1 MKRTKTNRENP
12 LGIRRATRLAAASAL
27 LLPLGLC
34 PRVVEACWMTQ
45 EIPLVAGW
53 NAIHVKVNPL
63 DYGCSAVF
71 GGGGIDQVT
80 WWNRDRR
87 DDGTGTVTSDTYA
100 WYADDVAPSTFGA
113 VLGDARYLV
122 HAVAATNLVLVGTP
136 AIPSGKIYLGESN
149 LVGLSIPSGGSVSC
163 SDFFAGFASLADN
176 PFQSVGAASNLP
188 VRQSPG
194 ALVKDPSQAFWLE
207 TTGSGETTWTGPL
220 AVSVDTSGKILSW
233 SGSTAARTITV
244 KNVSGTDRVA
254 RFDLEKSLAPPAG
267 QGALAGPVALK
278 RETIDWSQGYA
289 RRVYEP
295 IAFPFTTN
303 LAAGAT
309 FTLKVRPDLD
319 RMPAAEGAY
328 LGILAVSDAGSTVDE
343 EVRADGT
350 FLVRVGLRADGGL
363 ATAKS
368 PAGLWVGSV
377 SLTGVNRAQM
387 LTSAKQEW
395 DAEKIQDTTQAF
407 SFRLILHAAEDGAV
421 SLLKQAFVASET
433 AGDETPAILADRAA
447 AKEFRRLHPN
457 ATIRRVSSANFPFM
471 EPRAFD
477 GALGFLK
484 DGATLSVAFTQAY
497 DAKDNPFVHAFHPNH
512 DNLAFNNGKPSKKG
526 DGADGTGDYESW
538 SVTRRVSLTFAGADP
553 LGANDDW
560 NKTVCGGTYRETIT
574 GLNKTPIIVE
584 GAFRLNKTLDTPEL
598 RK

>member
-34 PRVVEACWMTQ
+34 PRVAEACWMTQ

-149 LVGLSIPSGGSVSC
+149 LVGLSIPLGGSASC
-163 SDFFAGFASLADN
+163 SDFFDGFASLADN
-176 PFQSVGAASNLP
+176 PFQSVNASNTP
-188 VRQSPG
+188 VRQNPG
-194 ALVKDPSQAFWLE
+194 SFVKDPSQAFWLE

-220 AVSVDTSGKILSW
+220 AVSVDTSDKILSW

-278 RETIDWSQGYA
+278 RETVDWSQGYA

-303 LAAGAT
+303 LAVGAS
-309 FTLKVRPDLD
+309 FALKVRPDLD
-319 RMPAAEGAY
+319 AMKPADGAY
-328 LGILAVSDAGSTVDE
+328 LGILAVSDAGSIVSGEASAT
-343 EVRADGT
+343 GT
-350 FLVRVGLRADGGL
+350 CLVRVGLKADGGL
-363 ATAKS
+363 AAAKG

-377 SLTGVNRAQM
+377 ALTGVNRARM

-497 DAKDNPFVHAFHPNH
+497 DAKDNPFVHAFHPSH

-538 SVTRRVSLTFAGADP
+538 SVTRRVSLTFAGSDP

-584 GAFRLNKTLDTPEL
+584 GAFRLNKTLDTPEI
-598 RK
+598 R

>member
-34 PRVVEACWMTQ
+34 PRVAEACWMTQ

-53 NAIHVKVNPL
+53 NAVHVKVNPF
-63 DYGCSAVF
+63 DYGCNAVF
-71 GGGGIDQVT
+71 GGGGVDQVT

-87 DDGTGTVTSDTYA
+87 DDGTGTVSADTFA
-100 WYADDVAPSTFGA
+100 WYAGAVEPSTFGA
-113 VLGDARYLV
+113 VLGDGRYLV
-122 HAVAATNLVLVGTP
+122 HAVAATNLVILGTP
-136 AIPSGKIYLGESN
+136 AVPNGQVFLGESN
-149 LVGLSIPSGGSVSC
+149 LVGLNIPAGASC
-163 SDFFAGFASLADN
+163 RDAFAGFAHLADN
-176 PFQSVGAASNLP
+176 PFKSVNTANAAVRQNPGAAVGN
-188 VRQSPG
+188 
-194 ALVKDPSQAFWLE
+194 PSQAFWLE
-207 TTGSGETTWTGPL
+207 TTGTGAATWTGPL
-220 AVSVDTSGKILSW
+220 AVSIDTGDRILSW
-233 SGSTAARTITV
+233 SSSTAARTITV
-244 KNVSGTDRVA
+244 KNVSGGDRVVTFA
-254 RFDLEKSLAPPAG
+254 FEPSLAPPAG
-267 QGALAGPVALK
+267 QGAKAGDLALK
-278 RETIDWSQGYA
+278 RETVDWTQGYA

-295 IAFPFTTN
+295 MAFPFATN

-363 ATAKS
+363 AAAKS

-377 SLTGVNRAQM
+377 ALTGVNRARM

-484 DGATLSVAFTQAY
+484 DGATLSVSFTQAY
-497 DAKDNPFVHAFHPNH
+497 DAKDNPFVHAFHPSH

-538 SVTRRVSLTFAGADP
+538 SVTRRVSLTFAGSDP

-584 GAFRLNKTLDTPEL
+584 GAFRLNKTLDTPGI
-598 RK
+598 R

>member
-1 MKRTKTNRENP
+1 MRK
-12 LGIRRATRLAAASAL
+12 TRLIAF
-27 LLPLGLC
+27 LLPFGLS
-34 PRVVEACWMTQ
+34 PWAANACWMRQ

-53 NAIHVKVNPL
+53 NAVHVKVNPF
-63 DYGCSAVF
+63 DYGCNAVF
-71 GGGGIDQVT
+71 GGGGVDQVT

-87 DDGTGTVTSDTYA
+87 DDGTGTVSADTFA
-100 WYADDVAPSTFGA
+100 WYAGAVEPSTFGA
-113 VLGDARYLV
+113 VLGDGRYLV
-122 HAVAATNLVLVGTP
+122 HAVAATNLVILGTP
-136 AIPSGKIYLGESN
+136 AVPSGRLFLGEMN
-149 LVGLSIPSGGSVSC
+149 LVGLNIPAGASC
-163 SDFFAGFASLADN
+163 RDAFAHLADN
-176 PFQSVGAASNLP
+176 PFKSVNTANAAVRQNPGAAVGN
-188 VRQSPG
+188 
-194 ALVKDPSQAFWLE
+194 PSQAFWLE
-207 TTGSGETTWTGPL
+207 TTGTGAATWTGPL
-220 AVSVDTSGKILSW
+220 AVSIDTGDRILSW
-233 SGSTAARTITV
+233 SSSTAARTITV
-244 KNVSGTDRVA
+244 KNVSGGDRVVTFA
-254 RFDLEKSLAPPAG
+254 FEPSLAPPAG
-267 QGALAGPVALK
+267 QGAKAGDLALK
-278 RETIDWSQGYA
+278 RETVDWTQGYA

-295 IAFPFTTN
+295 MAFPFATN

-363 ATAKS
+363 AAAKS

-377 SLTGVNRAQM
+377 ALTGVNRARM

-484 DGATLSVAFTQAY
+484 DGGSLSVSFTQAY
-497 DAKDNPFVHAFHPNH
+497 DAKDNPFVHAFHPSH

-538 SVTRRVSLTFAGADP
+538 SVTRRVSLTFAGSDP

-584 GAFRLNKTLDTPEL
+584 GAFRLNKTLDTPEI
-598 RK
+598 R

>member
-1 MKRTKTNRENP
+1 MR
-12 LGIRRATRLAAASAL
+12 
-27 LLPLGLC
+27 
-34 PRVVEACWMTQ
+34 Q
-45 EIPLVAGW
+45 EIPLVEGW

-71 GGGGIDQVT
+71 GGGIDQVT

-100 WYADDVAPSTFGA
+100 WYAGAVEPSTFGA
-113 VLGDARYLV
+113 VLGDGRYLV

-188 VRQSPG
+188 VRQNPG

-220 AVSVDTSGKILSW
+220 AVSVDTSDKILSW

-254 RFDLEKSLAPPAG
+254 RFDLEKSLAPPVG
-267 QGALAGPVALK
+267 QGTLAGPIALK
-278 RETIDWSQGYA
+278 REVIDWSQGYA

-295 IAFPFTTN
+295 IAFPFATN

-363 ATAKS
+363 AAAKS

-377 SLTGVNRAQM
+377 ALTGVNRARM

-497 DAKDNPFVHAFHPNH
+497 DAKDNPFVHAFHPSH

-584 GAFRLNKTLDTPEL
+584 GAFRLNKTLDTPEI
-598 RK
+598 R

>member
-1 MKRTKTNRENP
+1 MKRTKTNWESSPGVRHTV
-12 LGIRRATRLAAASAL
+12 RFAAAAL
-27 LLPLGLC
+27 LLLLGLC
-34 PRVVEACWMTQ
+34 PRIAEACWMRQ
-45 EIPLVAGW
+45 EIPLVEGW
-53 NAIHVKVNPL
+53 NAIHIKVNPI
-63 DYGCSAVF
+63 DYGCNAVF
-71 GGGGIDQVT
+71 GGGGIDQVS

-87 DDGTGTVTSDTYA
+87 DDGTGTVTADTYA
-100 WYADDVAPSTFGA
+100 WYAGDVASSTFGA

-122 HAVAATNLVLVGTP
+122 HAVAATNLVLLGTP
-136 AIPSGKIYLGESN
+136 AIPSGKIYLGEAN
-149 LVGLSIPSGGSVSC
+149 LVGLSIPSGASC
-163 SDFFAGFASLADN
+163 SDFFVGFNYLSDS
-176 PFQSVGAASNLP
+176 PFQSIRVVDNSP
-188 VRQSPG
+188 VRQNPG
-194 ALVKDPSQAFWLE
+194 TSVKNPSQAFWLE
-207 TTGSGETTWTGPL
+207 TTGAGEVTWTGPL
-220 AVSVDTSGKILSW
+220 AVDTDSSEKILSW
-233 SGSTAARTITV
+233 VGSTAARTMTV
-244 KNVSGTDRVA
+244 KNVSGTDRVV
-254 RFDLEKSLAPPAG
+254 RFDLEKSLAPPVG
-267 QGALAGPVALK
+267 QGTLAGPIALK
-278 RETIDWSQGYA
+278 REVIDWSQGYA

-303 LAAGAT
+303 LVAGAS
-309 FTLKVRPDLD
+309 FALKVRPDLD
-319 RMPAAEGAY
+319 LMKFADGDY
-328 LGILAVSDAGSTVDE
+328 LGILAVSDAGSTVDGE
-343 EVRADGT
+343 LRTEGT
-350 FLVRVGLRADGGL
+350 CLVRIGLKADGGL
-363 ATAKS
+363 AAAKS

-377 SLTGVNRAQM
+377 ALTGVNRARM

-407 SFRLILHAAEDGAV
+407 SFRLILHAAEDGSV

-484 DGATLSVAFTQAY
+484 DGGSLSVSFTQAY
-497 DAKDNPFVHAFHPNH
+497 DAKDNPFVHAFHPSH

-538 SVTRRVSLTFAGADP
+538 SVTRRVSLTFAGSDP

-584 GAFRLNKTLDTPEL
+584 GAFRLNKTLDTPEI
-598 RK
+598 R

>member
-1 MKRTKTNRENP
+1 MRK
-12 LGIRRATRLAAASAL
+12 TRLIAF
-27 LLPLGLC
+27 LLPFGLS
-34 PRVVEACWMTQ
+34 PWAANACWMRQ

-53 NAIHVKVNPL
+53 NAVHVKVNPF
-63 DYGCSAVF
+63 DYGCNAVF
-71 GGGGIDQVT
+71 GGGGVDQVT

-87 DDGTGTVTSDTYA
+87 DDGTGTVSADTFA
-100 WYADDVAPSTFGA
+100 WYAGAVEPSTFGA
-113 VLGDARYLV
+113 VLGDGRYLV
-122 HAVAATNLVLVGTP
+122 HAVAATNLVILGTP
-136 AIPSGKIYLGESN
+136 AVPNGQVFLGEMN
-149 LVGLSIPSGGSVSC
+149 LVGLNIPAGASC
-163 SDFFAGFASLADN
+163 RDAFAGFAHLADN
-176 PFQSVGAASNLP
+176 PFKSVNTANAA
-188 VRQSPG
+188 VRWDAG
-194 ALVKDPSQAFWLE
+194 KAVGNPSQAFWLE
-207 TTGSGETTWTGPL
+207 TSGSGEATWTGPL
-220 AVSVDTSGKILSW
+220 AVSVDTGDRILSW
-233 SGSTAARTITV
+233 SSSTAARAITV
-244 KNVSGTDRVA
+244 KNVSGGDRVVTFA
-254 RFDLEKSLAPPAG
+254 FEPSLAPPEG
-267 QGALAGPVALK
+267 QGAKAGDLALK
-278 RETIDWSQGYA
+278 RETVDWTQGYA

-295 IAFPFTTN
+295 MAFPFATN

-343 EVRADGT
+343 ELRADGT

-363 ATAKS
+363 AAAKS

-377 SLTGVNRAQM
+377 ALTGVNRARM

-433 AGDETPAILADRAA
+433 AGDETPAILADKAA

-497 DAKDNPFVHAFHPNH
+497 DAKDNPFVHAFHPSH

-538 SVTRRVSLTFAGADP
+538 SVTRRVSLTFAGSDP

-584 GAFRLNKTLDTPEL
+584 GAFRLNKTLDTPEI
-598 RK
+598 R

>member
-1 MKRTKTNRENP
+1 MRK
-12 LGIRRATRLAAASAL
+12 TRLIAF
-27 LLPLGLC
+27 LLPFGLS
-34 PRVVEACWMTQ
+34 PWAANACWMRQ

-53 NAIHVKVNPL
+53 NAVHVKVNPF
-63 DYGCSAVF
+63 DYGCNAVF
-71 GGGGIDQVT
+71 GGGGVDQVT

-87 DDGTGTVTSDTYA
+87 DDGTGTVSADTFA
-100 WYADDVAPSTFGA
+100 WYAGAVEPSTFGA
-113 VLGDARYLV
+113 VLGDGRYLV
-122 HAVAATNLVLVGTP
+122 HAVAATNLVILGTP
-136 AIPSGKIYLGESN
+136 AVPNGQVFLGESN
-149 LVGLSIPSGGSVSC
+149 LVGLNIPAGASC
-163 SDFFAGFASLADN
+163 RDAFAGFAHLADN
-176 PFQSVGAASNLP
+176 PFKSVNTANAAVRQNPGAAVGN
-188 VRQSPG
+188 
-194 ALVKDPSQAFWLE
+194 PSQAFWLE
-207 TTGSGETTWTGPL
+207 TTGTGAATWTGPL
-220 AVSVDTSGKILSW
+220 AVSIDTGDRILSW
-233 SGSTAARTITV
+233 SSSTAARTITV

-303 LAAGAT
+303 LAAGASLS
-309 FTLKVRPDLD
+309 LKVRPDLD
-319 RMPAAEGAY
+319 AMKPADGAY
-328 LGILAVSDAGSTVDE
+328 LGILAVSDAGSIVSGEASAT
-343 EVRADGT
+343 GT
-350 FLVRVGLRADGGL
+350 CLVRVGLKADGGL

-387 LTSAKQEW
+387 LTKAKQEW
-395 DAEKIQDTTQAF
+395 DAEAIQDTTQAF
-407 SFRLILHAAEDGAV
+407 TFRLILHAADDGAV
-421 SLLKQAFVASET
+421 TLLKQAFVAS
-433 AGDETPAILADRAA
+433 AAADNATPKILVDRAA
-447 AKEFRRLHPN
+447 AKAYRKAHPE

-471 EPRAFD
+471 APRAFD

-497 DAKDNPFVHAFHPNH
+497 DAKDNPFVHAFHPSH

-538 SVTRRVSLTFAGADP
+538 SVTRRVSLTFAGSDP

-584 GAFRLNKTLDTPEL
+584 GAFRLNKTLDTPEI
-598 RK
+598 R

>member
-1 MKRTKTNRENP
+1 MRK
-12 LGIRRATRLAAASAL
+12 TRLIAF
-27 LLPLGLC
+27 LLPFGLS
-34 PRVVEACWMTQ
+34 PWAANACWMRQ

-53 NAIHVKVNPL
+53 NAVHVKVNPF
-63 DYGCSAVF
+63 DYGCNAVF
-71 GGGGIDQVT
+71 GGGGVDQVT

-87 DDGTGTVTSDTYA
+87 DDGTGTVSADTFA
-100 WYADDVAPSTFGA
+100 WYAGAVEPSTFGA
-113 VLGDARYLV
+113 VLGDGRYLV
-122 HAVAATNLVLVGTP
+122 HAVAATNLVILGTP
-136 AIPSGKIYLGESN
+136 AVPNGQVFLGESN
-149 LVGLSIPSGGSVSC
+149 LVGLNIPAGASC
-163 SDFFAGFASLADN
+163 RDAFAGFAHLADN
-176 PFQSVGAASNLP
+176 PFKSVNTANAA
-188 VRQSPG
+188 VRWDAG
-194 ALVKDPSQAFWLE
+194 KAVGNPSQAFWLE
-207 TTGSGETTWTGPL
+207 TSGSGEATWTGPL
-220 AVSVDTSGKILSW
+220 AVGLDTGERILSW
-233 SGSTAARTITV
+233 SSSTAARTITV
-244 KNVSGTDRVA
+244 KNVSGGDRVVTFA
-254 RFDLEKSLAPPAG
+254 FEPSLAPPEG
-267 QGALAGPVALK
+267 QGAKAGDLALK
-278 RETIDWSQGYA
+278 RETVDWTQGYA

-295 IAFPFTTN
+295 MAFPFATN

-343 EVRADGT
+343 ELRADGT

-363 ATAKS
+363 AAAKS

-377 SLTGVNRAQM
+377 ALTGVNRARM

-407 SFRLILHAAEDGAV
+407 SFRLILHAAEDGSV

-484 DGATLSVAFTQAY
+484 DGGSLSVSFTQAY
-497 DAKDNPFVHAFHPNH
+497 DAKDNPFVHAFHPSH

-538 SVTRRVSLTFAGADP
+538 SVTRRVSLTFAGSDP

-584 GAFRLNKTLDTPEL
+584 GAFRLNKTLDTPEI
-598 RK
+598 R

>member
-34 PRVVEACWMTQ
+34 PRVAEACWMTQ

-71 GGGGIDQVT
+71 GGGIDQVT

-100 WYADDVAPSTFGA
+100 WYAGAVEPSTFGA
-113 VLGDARYLV
+113 VLGDGRYLV

-176 PFQSVGAASNLP
+176 PFQSVGAASNSP
-188 VRQSPG
+188 VRQNPG
-194 ALVKDPSQAFWLE
+194 AFVKDPSQAFWLE

-295 IAFPFTTN
+295 MAFPFATN

-309 FTLKVRPDLD
+309 FKLKVRPDLD

-350 FLVRVGLRADGGL
+350 FLVRVGLKADGGL
-363 ATAKS
+363 AAAKS

-377 SLTGVNRAQM
+377 ALTGVNRARM

-497 DAKDNPFVHAFHPNH
+497 DAKDNPFVHAFHPSH

-526 DGADGTGDYESW
+526 DGTGDYESW
-538 SVTRRVSLTFAGADP
+538 SVTRRVSLTFAGSDP

-584 GAFRLNKTLDTPEL
+584 GAFRLNKTLDTPEI
-598 RK
+598 R

>member
-1 MKRTKTNRENP
+1 MRK
-12 LGIRRATRLAAASAL
+12 TRLIAF
-27 LLPLGLC
+27 LLPFGLS
-34 PRVVEACWMTQ
+34 PWAANACWMRQ

-53 NAIHVKVNPL
+53 NAVHVKVNPF
-63 DYGCSAVF
+63 DYGCDAVF
-71 GGGGIDQVT
+71 GGGGVDQVT

-87 DDGTGTVTSDTYA
+87 DDGTGTVSADTFA
-100 WYADDVAPSTFGA
+100 WYAGAIEPSTFGA
-113 VLGDARYLV
+113 VLGDGRYLV
-122 HAVAATNLVLVGTP
+122 HAVAATNLVILGTP
-136 AIPSGKIYLGESN
+136 AVPNGQVFLGESN
-149 LVGLSIPSGGSVSC
+149 LVGLNIPAGASC
-163 SDFFAGFASLADN
+163 RDAFAGFAHLADS
-176 PFQSVGAASNLP
+176 PFKSVNTANAA
-188 VRQSPG
+188 VRWDAG
-194 ALVKDPSQAFWLE
+194 KAVGNPSQAFWLE
-207 TTGSGETTWTGPL
+207 TTGTGAATWTGPL
-220 AVSVDTSGKILSW
+220 AVSIDTGDRILSW
-233 SGSTAARTITV
+233 SSSTAARTITV
-244 KNVSGTDRVA
+244 KNVSGGDRVVTFA
-254 RFDLEKSLAPPAG
+254 FEPSLAPPAG
-267 QGALAGPVALK
+267 QGAKAGDLALK
-278 RETIDWSQGYA
+278 RETVDWTQGYA

-295 IAFPFTTN
+295 MAFPFATN

-363 ATAKS
+363 AAAKS

-377 SLTGVNRAQM
+377 ALTGVNRARM

-484 DGATLSVAFTQAY
+484 DGGSLSVSFTQAY
-497 DAKDNPFVHAFHPNH
+497 DAKDNPFVHAFHPSH

-538 SVTRRVSLTFAGADP
+538 SVTRRVSLTFAGSDP

-584 GAFRLNKTLDTPEL
+584 GAFRLNKTLDTPEI
-598 RK
+598 R

>member
-1 MKRTKTNRENP
+1 MRK
-12 LGIRRATRLAAASAL
+12 TRLIAF
-27 LLPLGLC
+27 LLPFGLS
-34 PRVVEACWMTQ
+34 PWAANACWMRQ

-53 NAIHVKVNPL
+53 NAVHVKVNPF
-63 DYGCSAVF
+63 DYGCDAVF
-71 GGGGIDQVT
+71 GGGGVDQVT

-87 DDGTGTVTSDTYA
+87 DDGTGTVSADTFA
-100 WYADDVAPSTFGA
+100 WYAGAVEPSTFGA
-113 VLGDARYLV
+113 VLGDGRYLV
-122 HAVAATNLVLVGTP
+122 HAVAATNLVILGTP
-136 AIPSGKIYLGESN
+136 AVPNGQVFLGESN
-149 LVGLSIPSGGSVSC
+149 LVGLNIPAGASC
-163 SDFFAGFASLADN
+163 RDAFAGFAHLADN
-176 PFQSVGAASNLP
+176 PFKSVNTANAAVRQNPGAAVGN
-188 VRQSPG
+188 
-194 ALVKDPSQAFWLE
+194 PSQAFWLE
-207 TTGSGETTWTGPL
+207 TTGTGAATWTGPL
-220 AVSVDTSGKILSW
+220 AVSIDTGDKILSW
-233 SGSTAARTITV
+233 SSSTAARTITV
-244 KNVSGTDRVA
+244 KNVSGGDRVVTFA
-254 RFDLEKSLAPPAG
+254 FEPSLAPPAG
-267 QGALAGPVALK
+267 QGAKAGDLALK
-278 RETIDWSQGYA
+278 RETVDWTQGYA

-295 IAFPFTTN
+295 MAFPFATN

-319 RMPAAEGAY
+319 RMPASATGDY
-328 LGILAVSDAGSTVDE
+328 LGILAVSDAGSTVDG

-350 FLVRVGLRADGGL
+350 FLVRVGLKADGGL
-363 ATAKS
+363 AAAKS

-377 SLTGVNRAQM
+377 ALTGVNRARM

-407 SFRLILHAAEDGAV
+407 SFRLILHAAEDGSV

-484 DGATLSVAFTQAY
+484 DGGSLSVSFTQAY
-497 DAKDNPFVHAFHPNH
+497 DAKDNPFVHAFHPSH

-538 SVTRRVSLTFAGADP
+538 SVTRRVSLTFAGSDP

-584 GAFRLNKTLDTPEL
+584 GAFRLNKTLDTPEI
-598 RK
+598 R

>member
-1 MKRTKTNRENP
+1 MRK
-12 LGIRRATRLAAASAL
+12 TRLIAF
-27 LLPLGLC
+27 LLPFGLS
-34 PRVVEACWMTQ
+34 PWAANACWMRQ

-53 NAIHVKVNPL
+53 NAVHVKVNPF
-63 DYGCSAVF
+63 DYGCNAVF
-71 GGGGIDQVT
+71 GGGGVDQVT

-87 DDGTGTVTSDTYA
+87 DDGTGTVSADTFA
-100 WYADDVAPSTFGA
+100 WYAGAVEPSTFGA
-113 VLGDARYLV
+113 VLGDGRYLV
-122 HAVAATNLVLVGTP
+122 HAVAATNLVILGTP
-136 AIPSGKIYLGESN
+136 AVPNGQVFLGESN
-149 LVGLSIPSGGSVSC
+149 LVGLNIPAGASC
-163 SDFFAGFASLADN
+163 RDAFAGFAHLADN
-176 PFQSVGAASNLP
+176 PFKSVNTANAAVRQNPGAAVGN
-188 VRQSPG
+188 
-194 ALVKDPSQAFWLE
+194 PSQAFWLE
-207 TTGSGETTWTGPL
+207 TTGTGAATWTGPL
-220 AVSVDTSGKILSW
+220 AVSVDTGDRILSW
-233 SGSTAARTITV
+233 SSSTAARTITV
-244 KNVSGTDRVA
+244 KNVSGGDRVVTFA
-254 RFDLEKSLAPPAG
+254 FEPSLAPPEG
-267 QGALAGPVALK
+267 QGAKAGDLALK
-278 RETIDWSQGYA
+278 RETVDWTQGYA

-295 IAFPFTTN
+295 MAFPFATN

-350 FLVRVGLRADGGL
+350 FLVRVGLKADGGL
-363 ATAKS
+363 AAAKS

-377 SLTGVNRAQM
+377 ALTGVNRARM

-433 AGDETPAILADRAA
+433 AGDETPAILADKAA

-484 DGATLSVAFTQAY
+484 DGGSLSVSFTQAY
-497 DAKDNPFVHAFHPNH
+497 DAKDNPFVHAFHPSH

-538 SVTRRVSLTFAGADP
+538 SVTRRVSLTFAGSDP

-584 GAFRLNKTLDTPEL
+584 GAFRLNKTLDTPEI
-598 RK
+598 R

>member
-34 PRVVEACWMTQ
+34 PRVAEACWMTQ

-149 LVGLSIPSGGSVSC
+149 LVGLSIPLGGSASC
-163 SDFFAGFASLADN
+163 SDFFDGFASLADN
-176 PFQSVGAASNLP
+176 PFQSVNASNTP
-188 VRQSPG
+188 VRQNPG
-194 ALVKDPSQAFWLE
+194 SFVKDPSQAFWLE

-220 AVSVDTSGKILSW
+220 AVSVDTSDKILSW

-278 RETIDWSQGYA
+278 RETVDWSQGYA

-303 LAAGAT
+303 LAVGAS
-309 FTLKVRPDLD
+309 FALKVRPDLD
-319 RMPAAEGAY
+319 AMKPADGAY
-328 LGILAVSDAGSTVDE
+328 LGILAVSDAGSIVSGEASAT
-343 EVRADGT
+343 GT
-350 FLVRVGLRADGGL
+350 CLARVGLKADGGL
-363 ATAKS
+363 AAAKG

-377 SLTGVNRAQM
+377 ALTGVNRARM

-497 DAKDNPFVHAFHPNH
+497 DAKDNPFVHAFHPSH

-538 SVTRRVSLTFAGADP
+538 SVTRRVSLTFAGSDP

-584 GAFRLNKTLDTPEL
+584 GAFRLNKTLDTPEI
-598 RK
+598 R

>member
-1 MKRTKTNRENP
+1 MRK
-12 LGIRRATRLAAASAL
+12 TRLIAF
-27 LLPLGLC
+27 LLPFGLS
-34 PRVVEACWMTQ
+34 PWAANACWMRQ

-53 NAIHVKVNPL
+53 NAVHVKVNPF
-63 DYGCSAVF
+63 DYGCNAVF

-87 DDGTGTVTSDTYA
+87 DDGTGTVSADTFA
-100 WYADDVAPSTFGA
+100 WYAGAVEPSTFGA
-113 VLGDARYLV
+113 VLGDGRYLV
-122 HAVAATNLVLVGTP
+122 HAVAATNLVILGTP
-136 AIPSGKIYLGESN
+136 AVPNGQVFLGEAN
-149 LVGLSIPSGGSVSC
+149 LVGLNIPAGASC
-163 SDFFAGFASLADN
+163 RDAFAGFAHLADN
-176 PFQSVGAASNLP
+176 PFKSVNTANAAVRQNPGAAVGN
-188 VRQSPG
+188 
-194 ALVKDPSQAFWLE
+194 PSQAFWLE
-207 TTGSGETTWTGPL
+207 TTGTGAATWTGPL
-220 AVSVDTSGKILSW
+220 AVSIDTGDRILSW
-233 SGSTAARTITV
+233 SSSTAARTITV
-244 KNVSGTDRVA
+244 KNVSGGDRVVTFA
-254 RFDLEKSLAPPAG
+254 FEPSLAPPAG
-267 QGALAGPVALK
+267 QGAKAGDLALK
-278 RETIDWSQGYA
+278 RETVDWTQGYA

-295 IAFPFTTN
+295 MAFPFATN

-319 RMPAAEGAY
+319 RMPASATGDY
-328 LGILAVSDAGSTVDE
+328 LGILAVSDAGSTVDG

-363 ATAKS
+363 AAAKS

-377 SLTGVNRAQM
+377 ALTGVNRARM

-484 DGATLSVAFTQAY
+484 DGATLSVSFTQAY
-497 DAKDNPFVHAFHPNH
+497 DAKDNPFVHAFHPGH
-512 DNLAFNNGKPSKKG
+512 DNLAFNNGKPSKKD

-538 SVTRRVSLTFAGADP
+538 SVTRRVSLTFAGSDP

-584 GAFRLNKTLDTPEL
+584 GAFRLNKTLDTPEI
-598 RK
+598 R

>member
-34 PRVVEACWMTQ
+34 PRVAEACWMTQ

-53 NAIHVKVNPL
+53 NAVHVKVNPF
-63 DYGCSAVF
+63 DYGCNAVF
-71 GGGGIDQVT
+71 GGGGVDQVT

-87 DDGTGTVTSDTYA
+87 DDGTGTVSADTFA
-100 WYADDVAPSTFGA
+100 WYAGAVEPSTFGA
-113 VLGDARYLV
+113 VLGDGRYLV
-122 HAVAATNLVLVGTP
+122 HAVAATNLVILGTP
-136 AIPSGKIYLGESN
+136 AVPNGQVFLGESN
-149 LVGLSIPSGGSVSC
+149 LVGLNIPAGASC
-163 SDFFAGFASLADN
+163 RDAFAGFAHLADN
-176 PFQSVGAASNLP
+176 PFKSVNTANAAVRQNPGAAVGN
-188 VRQSPG
+188 
-194 ALVKDPSQAFWLE
+194 PSQAFWLE
-207 TTGSGETTWTGPL
+207 TTGTGAATWTGPL
-220 AVSVDTSGKILSW
+220 AVSIDTGDRILSW
-233 SGSTAARTITV
+233 SSSTAARTITV
-244 KNVSGTDRVA
+244 KNVSGGDRVVTFA
-254 RFDLEKSLAPPAG
+254 FEPSLAPPEG
-267 QGALAGPVALK
+267 QGAKAGDLALK
-278 RETIDWSQGYA
+278 RETVDWTQGYA

-295 IAFPFTTN
+295 MAFPFATN

-309 FTLKVRPDLD
+309 FKLKVRPDLD

-363 ATAKS
+363 AAAKS

-377 SLTGVNRAQM
+377 ALTGVNRARM

-484 DGATLSVAFTQAY
+484 DGATLSVSFTQAY
-497 DAKDNPFVHAFHPNH
+497 DAKDNPFVHAFHPSH

-584 GAFRLNKTLDTPEL
+584 GAFRLNKTLDTPEI
-598 RK
+598 R

>member
-34 PRVVEACWMTQ
+34 PRVAEACWMTQ

-53 NAIHVKVNPL
+53 NAVHVKVNPF

-71 GGGGIDQVT
+71 GGGGVDQVT

-87 DDGTGTVTSDTYA
+87 DDGTGTVSADTFA
-100 WYADDVAPSTFGA
+100 WYAGAVEPSTFGA
-113 VLGDARYLV
+113 VLGDGRYLV
-122 HAVAATNLVLVGTP
+122 HAVAATNLVILGTP
-136 AIPSGKIYLGESN
+136 AVPNGQVFLGESN
-149 LVGLSIPSGGSVSC
+149 LVGLNIPAGASC
-163 SDFFAGFASLADN
+163 RDAFAGFAHLADN
-176 PFQSVGAASNLP
+176 PFKSVNTANAAVRQNPGAAVGN
-188 VRQSPG
+188 
-194 ALVKDPSQAFWLE
+194 PSQAFWLE
-207 TTGSGETTWTGPL
+207 TTGTGAATWTGPL
-220 AVSVDTSGKILSW
+220 AVSIDTGDRILSW
-233 SGSTAARTITV
+233 SSSTAARTITV
-244 KNVSGTDRVA
+244 KNVSGGDRVVTFA
-254 RFDLEKSLAPPAG
+254 FEPSLAPPEG
-267 QGALAGPVALK
+267 QGAKAGDLALK
-278 RETIDWSQGYA
+278 RETVDWTQGYA

-295 IAFPFTTN
+295 MAFPFATN
-303 LAAGAT
+303 LAAGAS
-309 FTLKVRPDLD
+309 FALKVRPDLD
-319 RMPAAEGAY
+319 AMKSADGAY
-328 LGILAVSDAGSTVDE
+328 LGILAVSDAGSIVSGE
-343 EVRADGT
+343 ARATGT
-350 FLVRVGLRADGGL
+350 CLVRVGLKADGGL

-377 SLTGVNRAQM
+377 ALTGVNRARM

-497 DAKDNPFVHAFHPNH
+497 DAKDNPFVHAFHPSH

-538 SVTRRVSLTFAGADP
+538 SVTRRVSLTFAGSDP

-584 GAFRLNKTLDTPEL
+584 GAFRLNKTLDTPEI
-598 RK
+598 R

>member
-1 MKRTKTNRENP
+1 MRK
-12 LGIRRATRLAAASAL
+12 TRLIAF
-27 LLPLGLC
+27 LLPFGLS
-34 PRVVEACWMTQ
+34 PWAANACWMRQ

-53 NAIHVKVNPL
+53 NAVHVKVNPF
-63 DYGCSAVF
+63 DYGCNAVF
-71 GGGGIDQVT
+71 GGGGVDQVT

-87 DDGTGTVTSDTYA
+87 DDGTGTVSADTFA
-100 WYADDVAPSTFGA
+100 WYAGAVEPSTFGA
-113 VLGDARYLV
+113 VLGDGRYLV
-122 HAVAATNLVLVGTP
+122 HAVAATNLVILGTP
-136 AIPSGKIYLGESN
+136 AVPNGQVFLGESN
-149 LVGLSIPSGGSVSC
+149 LVGLNIPAGASC
-163 SDFFAGFASLADN
+163 RDAFAGFAHLADN
-176 PFQSVGAASNLP
+176 PFKSVNTANAAVRQNPGAAVGN
-188 VRQSPG
+188 
-194 ALVKDPSQAFWLE
+194 PSQAFWLE
-207 TTGSGETTWTGPL
+207 TTGTGAATWTGPL
-220 AVSVDTSGKILSW
+220 AVSIDTGDRILSW
-233 SGSTAARTITV
+233 SSSTAARTITV
-244 KNVSGTDRVA
+244 KNVSGGDRVVTFA
-254 RFDLEKSLAPPAG
+254 FEPSLAPPAG
-267 QGALAGPVALK
+267 QGAKAGDLALK
-278 RETIDWSQGYA
+278 RETVDWTQGYA

-295 IAFPFTTN
+295 MAFPFATN

-350 FLVRVGLRADGGL
+350 FLVRVGLKADGGL
-363 ATAKS
+363 AAAKS
-368 PAGLWVGSV
+368 PAGLWIGSV
-377 SLTGVNRAQM
+377 ALTGVNRARM

-433 AGDETPAILADRAA
+433 AGDETSAILADRAA

-471 EPRAFD
+471 APKAFD
-477 GALGFLK
+477 GATGFLQ
-484 DGATLSVAFTQAY
+484 DGGALTVSFTQAY
-497 DAKDNPFVHAFHPNH
+497 DAKDNPFVHAFHPGH
-512 DNLAFNNGKPSKKG
+512 DNLAFNNGKPTKKG

-538 SVTRRVSLTFAGADP
+538 SVTRRVSLTFAGSDP

-584 GAFRLNKTLDTPEL
+584 GAFRLNKTLDTPEI
-598 RK
+598 R